1 MSDKITMSLC
11 EEANHL
17 KPQRRTTYIDAEQFK
32 YLYGD
37 YYSKKFMK
45 NVDDDCSFTIKYYYK
60 EDREERK
67 GADSVWCDMYWSIDN
82 ADMPNA
88 DQFEEECNRIKYYPY
103 NGSSGIAMM
112 MYGLDFVDEEDEEEE
127 KEEEEQVEVNC
138 ICDKCFGE
146 GKTWVSAERAKELK
160 EMELMEECCPYGDKC
175 NAEEEDESEDDDDE
189 EEEDDSEDEDDG
201 SNTCYGVETRTQKRF
216 MMGDW
221 NYVVVFDDDGEQK
234 EVYMETK
241 NGLELCEEQRLVQTF
256 NKHGDKGIKCVYN
269 HYELNEDRDECWI
282 TNC

>member
-103 NGSSGIAMM
+103 NGSSGIALMM
-112 MYGLDFVDEEDEEEE
+112 CGLDFVDEEDEEEE
-127 KEEEEQVEVNC
+127 EEE
-138 ICDKCFGE
+138 K
-146 GKTWVSAERAKELK
+146 
-160 EMELMEECCPYGDKC
+160 
-175 NAEEEDESEDDDDE
+175 
-189 EEEDDSEDEDDG
+189 DDG
-201 SNTCYGVETRTQKRF
+201 SNTCNAVETRTQKTF
-216 MMGDW
+216 IMAEGYW
-221 NYVVVFDDDGEQK
+221 NYIVVFDDDGEQK
-234 EVYMETK
+234 KVYMETN
-241 NGLELCEEQRLVQTF
+241 NGLELCEDQRLVITY
-256 NKHGDKGIKCVYN
+256 NKHGDQRIKCVYN